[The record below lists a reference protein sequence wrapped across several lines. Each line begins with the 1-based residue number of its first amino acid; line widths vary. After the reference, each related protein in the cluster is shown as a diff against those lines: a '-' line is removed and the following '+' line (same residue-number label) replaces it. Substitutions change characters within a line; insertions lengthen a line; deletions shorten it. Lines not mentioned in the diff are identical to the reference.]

1 MRSIVDGLRHESA
14 QALARLT
21 AAERVALALR
31 LGDDDVTL
39 HRSAHRLT
47 EGESRAA
54 LRRARAVGRVP
65 SRANDADSP

>member
-1 MRSIVDGLRHESA
+1 MRSIADDLRRESA
-14 QALARLT
+14 QAVAHLT
-21 AAERVALALR
+21 AAERIDLALR
-31 LGDDDVTL
+31 LGDDDVSL